1 MAKFF
6 VGQRVKFVGRAL
18 PFLNPVTRRL
28 VGTEGRIVGP
38 ATNASCDWHVRL
50 DHDVWDIDAP
60 SDYLEPIIDKPQ
72 PCDAEFKQS
81 LDDLLKRTERTNIRI

>member
-6 VGQRVKFVGRAL
+6 VGQRVRVKFSERFPEFVGCE
-18 PFLNPVTRRL
+18 TRITKAAREVYSSL
-28 VGTEGRIVGP
+28 GGYYYVAYGVDLHPGFGP
-38 ATNASCDWHVRL
+38 RE
-50 DHDVWDIDAP
+50 DA
-60 SDYLEPIIDKPQ
+60 LEPILDQHQ